1 MQDHTEPHFTYQ
13 TCNHVSHM
21 FLADPIA
28 PFARMWD
35 PGQVFTTW
43 LWDADGFNV
52 SQTPSCWSRDSKP
65 SLTECV
71 AKSIPWALR
80 CLGLKQLYEHVMC
93 WNPAS
98 GCKSGL
104 FKVPLHVMPH
114 CLCSAWNAS
123 SPSLAV
129 QTCPGQSLLFQLFGP
144 WSYLRIW
151 SSQSIG
157 P

>member
-1 MQDHTEPHFTYQ
+1 MQDHTEQHFTYQ
-13 TCNHVSHM
+13 TYNHVSHM

-52 SQTPSCWSRDSKP
+52 SQAPSCWSRDSKP

-104 FKVPLHVMPH
+104 FKSRFTSCHRLPDCRLLPPNSSCFGEEFGMPGRKAERH
-114 CLCSAWNAS
+114 CLQHEM
-123 SPSLAV
+123 LH
-129 QTCPGQSLLFQLFGP
+129 LLP
-144 WSYLRIW
+144 
-151 SSQSIG
+151 
-157 P
+157 